1 MEYRPTVLYPIVV
14 EGKYDKIKLDSLF
27 CANVLV
33 SDGFGIFKKKELLS
47 LLRQLCEK
55 TPLIVLT
62 DSDGAGL
69 VIRNYLSSSLP
80 KDRLIH
86 LYTPCMI
93 GKERRKDV
101 PSKQGLLGVEGM
113 EAQLLRELLAP
124 YTAGTAPQKPKEA
137 LTKTDLFVLGLSG
150 TAQSAKARE
159 ALCARLSLPPL
170 SANALLCALNLLYT
184 KEEFFSLY
192 QK

>member
-1 MEYRPTVLYPIVV
+1 MDSRPIIRYPIIV

-27 CANVLV
+27 CARVIPC
-33 SDGFGIFKKKELLS
+33 DGFGIFKKKELLS
-47 LLRQLCEK
+47 LLRQLCER

-69 VIRNYLSSSLP
+69 VIRNYLNSSLP
-80 KDRLIH
+80 KERLIH
-86 LYTPCMI
+86 LYTPCVQ
-93 GKERRKDV
+93 GKERRKDA

-124 YTAGTAPQKPKEA
+124 YLEGANAVMHNE
-137 LTKTDLFVLGLSG
+137 LTKTDFYELGLSG
-150 TAQSAKARE
+150 KADSAARRE

-184 KEEFFSLY
+184 KEEFFAFY
-192 QK
+192 EK